1 MADPSLFCVPLT
13 NSCRLMVEW
22 NVIWSA
28 LGTVA
33 TFLFGFYGLKKIRYD
48 LDRLAEQRDK
58 EISDAVAAAGLK
70 RTEFFLS
77 QHRRLFDDQDLYEV
91 LCMIDGD
98 EQGLIAP
105 GMADKKRKFLTFYE
119 EMALLVKS
127 GQIEKS
133 VAFYMF
139 GHYAICAR
147 HGKNFRVGL
156 DLSPKH
162 WGLFFKFVAAA
173 ESYRRKHPMG
183 PPDDIH
189 L

>member
-1 MADPSLFCVPLT
+1 MAEPSLFCIPLSD
-13 NSCRLMVEW
+13 SCRLMTEW
-22 NVIWSA
+22 AVIWSA
-28 LGTVA
+28 LGTIA
-33 TFLFGFYGLKKIRYD
+33 TFLFGYYGLKKIRSD

-58 EISDAVAAAGLK
+58 ELRDSVIAAGLK

-77 QHRRLFDDQDLYEV
+77 QHRRLFDDEDLYAV
-91 LCMIDGD
+91 LCLIDGD
-98 EQGLIAP
+98 EPGLTAM

-139 GHYAICAR
+139 GHYAICAK
-147 HGKNFRVGL
+147 HGKNFRSGI

-162 WGLFFKFVAAA
+162 WGLFFKFASAA
-173 ESYRRKHPMG
+173 ESYRRAHLNG